1 MPIDIKRAVLR
12 EIRIRYS
19 NSTKKEKG
27 KILDEYCKVCKYTR
41 KHAIRVLNAKI
52 HPRIHRPGPRSKYNH
67 PDVVKELK
75 NLWLM
80 MDQICSKKMKLAIPL
95 WLPYSPVQGFIKE
108 LLLSISPSTIDRILK
123 PTREPLR
130 KGLSTTR
137 ASLIK
142 SRIPLKLL
150 EGDVKIPGYVE
161 ADTVAHCGNAI
172 AGEYANSLTVTDL
185 CSGWTENRAAWT
197 KAAEGITEQF
207 KDIEERLPFDL
218 IGVATDNGSEFL
230 NDTLYNYMKL
240 REAPINMVRRRPYKK
255 NDNAHVEQKNWT
267 HVRRLFG
274 YDRYENE
281 VLIPLMNE
289 IYRAYWNPLQ
299 NYFIPNMK
307 LVSKERIGG
316 RIKKKYDVPKT
327 PAQRLLLNDY
337 ISTAQKAK
345 IRENF
350 ETKNPFYLR
359 LELDKKL
366 KEFFDKVDEYK
377 RLKRLT
383 VESDPLP
390 LSGI

>member
-1 MPIDIKRAVLR
+1 M
-12 EIRIRYS
+12 
-19 NSTKKEKG
+19 
-27 KILDEYCKVCKYTR
+27 
-41 KHAIRVLNAKI
+41 
-52 HPRIHRPGPRSKYNH
+52 
-67 PDVVKELK
+67 
-75 NLWLM
+75 M
-80 MDQICSKKMKLAIPL
+80 MDQVCSKKLKLALPL
-95 WLPYSPVQGFIKE
+95 WLPHYPVQNFVKE
-108 LLLSISPSTIDRILK
+108 LLLKISPSTIDRILK

-150 EGDVKIPGYVE
+150 EGDVTIPGYVE
-161 ADTVAHCGNAI
+161 ADTVAHCGNSI

-207 KDIEERLPFDL
+207 KDIEDRLPFDL
-218 IGVATDNGSEFL
+218 IGVATDNGTEFL

-267 HVRRLFG
+267 HVRRLYG
-274 YDRYENE
+274 YDRFENE
-281 VLIPLMNE
+281 ELIPLMNE

-327 PAQRLLLNDY
+327 PAQRLLLNEY

-345 IRENF
+345 IRETF
-350 ETKNPFYLR
+350 ESKNPIYLKK
-359 LELDKKL
+359 EMDKKL
-366 KEFFDKVDEYK
+366 KIFFDKVDEYK
-377 RLKRLT
+377 RLKRIT
-383 VESDPLP
+383 AESDPLP